1 MFSSFLALESG
12 IILDSLRAC
21 QNTAQLINYS
31 VILHN
36 KTSNT
41 IYISLAWKTKS
52 MVADIILLGFLTSKF
67 LSSWASCWWVVMKGK
82 SHCFLCFICANYFH
96 ESYHAICL
104 EFCDQ
109 CASRSMQN
117 RIVMISEVLYRSDWN
132 NMTVCIYIV
141 HNYITLC
148 PYEC

>member
-12 IILDSLRAC
+12 IIDSLRAC

-67 LSSWASCWWVVMKGK
+67 LSNNVEPAADELSWKEKVIVFFALFVQIIFMNHIMQFVLNFVINALRGQCKIVLSWYQK
-82 SHCFLCFICANYFH
+82 SFT
-96 ESYHAICL
+96 
-104 EFCDQ
+104 
-109 CASRSMQN
+109 
-117 RIVMISEVLYRSDWN
+117 EVTETTWLFVF
-132 NMTVCIYIV
+132 TLFT
-141 HNYITLC
+141 IT
-148 PYEC
+148 